1 MLKTA
6 IACIFAGLGSSTK
19 FYYFWG
25 NIHFIIFM
33 AKLIGSF
40 LSLSMATW
48 LAAKYRI
55 FQNNLEIHSHN
66 LIAIM
71 KLFYG
76 ICRK

>member
-48 LAAKYRI
+48 LAAK
-55 FQNNLEIHSHN
+55 
-66 LIAIM
+66 
-71 KLFYG
+71 
-76 ICRK
+76 